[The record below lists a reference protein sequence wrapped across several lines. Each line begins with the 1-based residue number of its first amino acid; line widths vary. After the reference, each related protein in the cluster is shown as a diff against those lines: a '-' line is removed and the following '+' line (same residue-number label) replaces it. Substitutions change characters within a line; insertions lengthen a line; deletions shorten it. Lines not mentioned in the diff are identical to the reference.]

1 MVLNRNFQI
10 TDRIGNRG
18 FTLIEIM
25 VVIVI
30 IGILA
35 LLTVDG
41 SLGYMKRADSIK
53 AKVNMQSVA
62 DRLELHYRTTPTAVG
77 SSYPPSSISLDNF
90 RSIVDNDSL
99 ISAPGTN
106 NITMQIAQSSTTPSS
121 INGTTN
127 YLYYSQNVDGSLC
140 NTTPCVRYTLYYW
153 SPVDNAL
160 EQVNSLRQ
168 Q

>member
-1 MVLNRNFQI
+1 MVSNRKFQT
-10 TDRIGNRG
+10 TDRFDNRG

-25 VVIVI
+25 VVIVL

-41 SLGYMKRADSIK
+41 SLGYMKRADSVK
-53 AKVNMQSVA
+53 SKVNMQSVA
-62 DRLELHYRTTPTAVG
+62 DRLELYHRTTPTAVG

-90 RSIVDNDSL
+90 RSIVGDDSL

-106 NITMQIAQSSTTPSS
+106 NITMQIAQGSTTPSS
-121 INGTTN
+121 INGTMN

-140 NTTPCVRYTLYYW
+140 TATPCVRYTLYYW

-160 EQVNSLRQ
+160 EQINSLRQ